1 MSERRSFRFPRRAD
15 AVGPAREVAVA
26 AVPGGLSSRAASD
39 LRLLVS
45 ELFTNAL
52 MHGAP
57 GDIRMDVSREDGTV
71 RIEVTDAGGGPSR
84 AAPRT
89 PQLDG
94 TGGFGLHVVEA
105 LASRWGTD
113 HGPPTRVWAELRAEE
128 A

>member
-26 AVPGGLSSRAASD
+26 AVPGGLSTRAASD

-52 MHGAP
+52 MHGTP
-57 GDIRMDVSREDGTV
+57 GDIRMDISRAGGMV
-71 RIEVTDAGGGPSR
+71 RVEVTDAGGSSTR
-84 AAPRT
+84 AEQRA

-94 TGGFGLHVVEA
+94 SGGFGLHVVEA
-105 LASRWGTD
+105 LASRWGAD
-113 HGPPTRVWAELRAEE
+113 HGPPTRVWAELRAD
-128 A
+128 